1 MQSSW
6 ILSPFLTSVGPQHK
20 LHHSPLTSK
29 PRVSFMMIIHTVY
42 LVIKAARIIGRKQ
55 KTEKRT
61 STFGCCILDVQW
73 DEDFLTPE
81 PLADKPL
88 LAGRP
93 PDRLLS
99 SMCFSY
105 HTCIRF
111 TSFVNMKLAT
121 FPDIMLLYT
130 K

>member
-1 MQSSW
+1 
-6 ILSPFLTSVGPQHK
+6 
-20 LHHSPLTSK
+20 
-29 PRVSFMMIIHTVY
+29 MIIHTVY

-105 HTCIRF
+105 PFYVFCKHE
-111 TSFVNMKLAT
+111 TSNFPRYHAFVHKVKWPKRLQRQSQT
-121 FPDIMLLYT
+121 LIKF
-130 K
+130 